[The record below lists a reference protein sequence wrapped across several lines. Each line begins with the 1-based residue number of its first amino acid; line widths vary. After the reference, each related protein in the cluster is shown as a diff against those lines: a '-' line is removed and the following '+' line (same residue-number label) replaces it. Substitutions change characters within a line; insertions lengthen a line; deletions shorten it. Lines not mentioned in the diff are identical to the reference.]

1 MNGYGAVQP
10 NRQLVHV
17 VFLTYSFFISFS
29 LSLKGSGRAQLSTV
43 AALDRESVS
52 SYHMIATVSDNGPS
66 PLSDT
71 ADVFVTVLDV
81 NDHAPVFD
89 VSGYTVE
96 IAEEN
101 TYHSCLT
108 VSVCV
113 CLCALYIVILHR
125 LRIRWM
131 KKVLIL
137 KCHTVL

>member
-113 CLCALYIVILHR
+113 CVFVCFIYLLFYIG
-125 LRIRWM
+125 
-131 KKVLIL
+131 
-137 KCHTVL
+137 

>member
-17 VFLTYSFFISFS
+17 FFLTYSFFISFS

-43 AALDRESVS
+43 TALDRESVS

-113 CLCALYIVILHR
+113 CVVCVLYILLFYIG
-125 LRIRWM
+125 
-131 KKVLIL
+131 
-137 KCHTVL
+137 